1 MLILSACCSRSG
13 LDLSNIVDLILCIET
28 SNDICSVSI
37 SGSDHNI
44 VACTS
49 YRIVN
54 RHSDIIVEEIH
65 HMFDVVRVRMDQ
77 LSAVCVSCG
86 PGSYT
91 GIRIGVAVALGI
103 CQALDIKLMTV
114 NLLDYIADYV
124 LHTMNVHCLCCP
136 MIGMR
141 NGNIYYTIRD
151 AGENVLCDTTLGKI
165 TDAKLRDFINNN
177 EIVIINCGRVEFTDD
192 ILKLPNVLVMYS
204 MGVVATAMVKKA
216 WQMFESNSFTD
227 MTNINIGYADI
238 CAGI

>member
-1 MLILSACCSRSG
+1 MLTISACFSRSG
-13 LDLSNIVDLILCIET
+13 LDLSNVVDLILCIEA
-28 SNDICSVSI
+28 SNDVCSI
-37 SGSDHNI
+37 SISSSDHNI

-49 YRIVN
+49 YHILN

-65 HMFDVVRVRMDQ
+65 HMLGVVRVRMDQ

-124 LHTMNVHCLCCP
+124 LNTMNGHCLCCP
-136 MIGMR
+136 MIGTR

-151 AGENVLCDTTLGKI
+151 ADENVLCDTTLGKI
-165 TDAKLRDFINNN
+165 TDANLQNFIKKN

-204 MGVVATAMVKKA
+204 MGLVATAMVKKA
-216 WQMFESNSFTD
+216 WQMFRSNNFTD
-227 MTNINIGYADI
+227 MTNVNIDYVDV